1 MGDINKWVMK
11 KNIPTLTALVFM
23 ASIFSCKTPK
33 NIDSNRNVA
42 NDSRYEELFRKA
54 DSSFSALYANQNRMT
69 EKLSNL
75 KIENK
80 TTYYT
85 LPDSLGKQHTTKIV
99 ETVVNKEDKEVS
111 KEISELRNIVERQS
125 KQIDSLT
132 NTIKSTVQE
141 QSKVK
146 EVSWISLHWWKIV
159 LCLVFAFEVVR
170 LIKK

>member
-1 MGDINKWVMK
+1 MK
-11 KNIPTLTALVFM
+11 KVVFIPLITIILV
-23 ASIFSCKTPK
+23 SIFSCRSPK
-33 NIDSNRNVA
+33 NVESFQHVV
-42 NDSRYEELFRKA
+42 NDNKYEELFRRA

-85 LPDSLGKQHTTKIV
+85 LPDSTGKQHTTKVI
-99 ETVVNKEDKEVS
+99 ETVVNKEDKEVT
-111 KEISELRNIVERQS
+111 KEITELREIIKHQTQ
-125 KQIDSLT
+125 QIDSLT
-132 NTIKSTVQE
+132 ATINSTIKE
-141 QSKVK
+141 QSQVK

>member
-1 MGDINKWVMK
+1 MK
-11 KNIPTLTALVFM
+11 KVAFIPLITIILV
-23 ASIFSCKTPK
+23 SIFSCRSPK
-33 NIDSNRNVA
+33 NVESSQRVV
-42 NDSRYEELFRKA
+42 NDNKYEELFRRA

-85 LPDSLGKQHTTKIV
+85 LPDSTGKQHTTKIV

-111 KEISELRNIVERQS
+111 KEITELKNIVERQS

-146 EVSWISLHWWKIV
+146 EVSWLSLYWWKIV

>member
-1 MGDINKWVMK
+1 MDYSLNMK
-11 KNIPTLTALVFM
+11 KNIPILIILVIIT
-23 ASIFSCKTPK
+23 SVFSCRTPK
-33 NIDSNRNVA
+33 NIDSDRNVVTD
-42 NDSRYEELFRKA
+42 NRYEELFKKA
-54 DSSFSALYANQNRMT
+54 DSSFNALYANQNRMT

-85 LPDSLGKQHTTKIV
+85 LPDSTGKQHTTKVI
-99 ETVVNKEDKEVS
+99 ETVVNKEDKEVT
-111 KEISELRNIVERQS
+111 KEITELREIIKHQTQ
-125 KQIDSLT
+125 QIDSLT
-132 NTIKSTVQE
+132 ATINSTIKE
-141 QSKVK
+141 QSQVK

>member
-1 MGDINKWVMK
+1 M
-11 KNIPTLTALVFM
+11 M

-42 NDSRYEELFRKA
+42 NDSRYEELFRRA

-85 LPDSLGKQHTTKIV
+85 LPDSTGKQHTTKVI
-99 ETVVNKEDKEVS
+99 ETVVNKEDKEVT
-111 KEISELRNIVERQS
+111 KEITELREIIKHQTQ
-125 KQIDSLT
+125 QIDSLT
-132 NTIKSTVQE
+132 ATINSTIKE
-141 QSKVK
+141 QSQVK

-159 LCLVFAFEVVR
+159 LCLGFAFEVVR